1 MAIGGNASHHLFIA
15 FRQSRLIEVLQ
26 KEIQL
31 EIAGTLAK
39 LKDELT
45 SSRVRRYSRCLIAK
59 ISG

>member
-1 MAIGGNASHHLFIA
+1 MAIGDNANRQLFIA
-15 FRQSRLIEVLQ
+15 FWQNRLIEVLRE
-26 KEIQL
+26 EIQP